1 MRVVLDTNVLISGI
15 LIPNGPPGM
24 VVDLWAKGRLTVV
37 ISQSLL
43 EEYLEV
49 LLRPKFNKVGTINE
63 RQGII
68 EQFLDLENTV
78 LVSPDFQLNVIENDP
93 DDNRVLEC
101 ALEGGVQYIVSGD
114 EHLLALKEFQG
125 IIIASPAE
133 FIELWIQIA
142 KKT

>member
-1 MRVVLDTNVLISGI
+1 MRVVLDTNVIISGI

-24 VVDLWAKGRLTVV
+24 IADFWAKGKLTVV

-49 LLRPKFNKVGTINE
+49 LLRPRFNKAGTVNE
-63 RQGII
+63 RQGIL

-78 LVSPDFQLNVIENDP
+78 LVYPDLQLNVIENDP

-125 IIIASPAE
+125 IIIVSPAE
-133 FIELWIQIA
+133 FVKLCV
-142 KKT
+142 

>member
-1 MRVVLDTNVLISGI
+1 MRVVLDTNVVISGI

-24 VVDLWAKGRLTVV
+24 IVDFWAKGKLTVV

-49 LLRPKFNKVGTINE
+49 LLRPRFNKVGTINE
-63 RQGII
+63 RQGIL

-125 IIIASPAE
+125 IIIVSPAE
-133 FIELWIQIA
+133 FVKLCV
-142 KKT
+142 

>member
-1 MRVVLDTNVLISGI
+1 MRVVLDTNVIISGI

-24 VVDLWAKGRLTVV
+24 IVDFWAKGKLTVV

-63 RQGII
+63 RQGIL

-125 IIIASPAE
+125 IIIVSPAE
-133 FIELWIQIA
+133 FVKLCV
-142 KKT
+142 

>member
-1 MRVVLDTNVLISGI
+1 MRVVLDTNVIISGI
-15 LIPNGPPGM
+15 FVPNGPPGM
-24 VVDLWAKGRLTVV
+24 IVDFWAKGKLTVV

-63 RQGII
+63 RQGIL

-125 IIIASPAE
+125 IIIVSPAE
-133 FIELWIQIA
+133 FV
-142 KKT
+142 KPCV

>member
-1 MRVVLDTNVLISGI
+1 MRVVLDTNVVISGI

-24 VVDLWAKGRLTVV
+24 IVDFWAKGKLTVV

-49 LLRPKFNKVGTINE
+49 LLRPRFNKAGTINE
-63 RQGII
+63 RQGIL

-125 IIIASPAE
+125 IIIVSPAE
-133 FIELWIQIA
+133 FVKLCV
-142 KKT
+142 